1 MGLSRPAHRSLVF
14 PWLLR
19 LTCHARTAP
28 LQALCASARRAT
40 LPPVAAPPVRY
51 VELHC
56 KTNFSFLEGA
66 SHPDELVAQSAR
78 LGYAGMAVTDRNSL
92 AGAVRAHVAAKEA
105 GLKLVVGAEVTLVDA
120 SPILL
125 WAMNRDGYGR
135 LCQLLTRGRR
145 QAPKGECRLAFADV
159 AEHASGLLVGVL
171 LPPAG
176 DLSSELPRWREV
188 FPDRTYAVAELHRGL
203 GR

>member
-1 MGLSRPAHRSLVF
+1 MCRRR
-14 PWLLR
+14 LR
-19 LTCHARTAP
+19 D
-28 LQALCASARRAT
+28 
-40 LPPVAAPPVRY
+40 LPPAATPPVRY

-66 SHPDELVAQSAR
+66 SHPDELVAQAAR

-105 GLKLVVGAEVTLVDA
+105 GLKLVIGAEVTLVDA
-120 SPILL
+120 SPVLL

-159 AEHASGLLVGVL
+159 AEHAERLAPRRVAAAGRRSHVGLT
-171 LPPAG
+171 AMARS
-176 DLSSELPRWREV
+176 LS
-188 FPDRTYAVAELHRGL
+188 
-203 GR
+203 